1 MTWLSDPDL
10 CMILIFRF
18 HPDEKAKR
26 NPLVHIPFGWGPRNC
41 VGLRFALMEAKMAM
55 LSVLK
60 KFKFERA
67 PETEVLSCL
76 YSAVTSFI
84 IYYCFICRFPSRADW
99 LSPSAHSMVSTS
111 KWWLGYNR
119 NDSRG
124 VWGVC
129 YRPLFMNINFT
140 CCRSLLCMFGM
151 GIALLRRATRKQK
164 AIHFKEFTFPGS
176 SRSSGITMVM

>member
-10 CMILIFRF
+10 YMTFLFRF

-26 NPLVHIPFGWGPRNC
+26 NPLVHMPFGWGPRNC

-76 YSAVTSFI
+76 YSAVTSCI
-84 IYYCFICRFPSRADW
+84 LLHPQVPIKTR
-99 LSPSAHSMVSTS
+99 LTLT
-111 KWWLGYNR
+111 LGPVN
-119 NDSRG
+119 
-124 VWGVC
+124 
-129 YRPLFMNINFT
+129 
-140 CCRSLLCMFGM
+140 
-151 GIALLRRATRKQK
+151 GIHLKVVAR
-164 AIHFKEFTFPGS
+164 
-176 SRSSGITMVM
+176 V